1 MPSAWLDVRSWN
13 MPELAVSRRGVLAD
27 AAAALGR
34 AGFAEPRR
42 EALRLWAEIVPG
54 AGEAVVLEPAQP
66 VDPGDRRCLDEL
78 VRRRIAGEPFAYVV
92 GRAGFRRLMLRSD
105 RRALIPRPET
115 EGLVDLLLAR
125 VRHGRAA
132 DVGTGSG
139 CLALSLGME
148 GEFDQV
154 IATDLCREA
163 LALASEN
170 RREVGGPDPVHL
182 VLGDLCGP
190 LADASLDALV
200 SNPPYLTTAEY
211 AALDPAVR
219 AWEPGSALESGA
231 DGMGATR
238 RLLAEGR
245 RVLKPGGWIALEVDC
260 TRAAVTAAV
269 ARALGWSDVI
279 VETDLFG
286 RERYLLARR
295 SAAT

>member
-1 MPSAWLDVRSWN
+1 
-13 MPELAVSRRGVLAD
+13 MPELAVSRRRVLAD

-42 EALRLWAEIVPG
+42 EALRLWAEIAPG
-54 AGEAVVLEPAQP
+54 AGEALVLEPDQP
-66 VDPGDRRCLDEL
+66 ADATDRRCLRDL

-92 GRAGFRRLMLRSD
+92 GRAGFRRLVLRSD

-115 EGLVDLLLAR
+115 EGLVDLLLGK
-125 VRHGRAA
+125 VRSGRAA

-139 CLALSLGME
+139 CLALSLATE
-148 GEFDQV
+148 GDFGQV
-154 IATDLCREA
+154 IATDLAREA
-163 LALASEN
+163 IALAEEN
-170 RREVGGPDPVHL
+170 RREVAAAAPVGL
-182 VLGDLCGP
+182 LLGDLCAP

-219 AWEPGSALESGA
+219 HWEPGSALESGA
-231 DGMGATR
+231 DGMAATW
-238 RLLAEGR
+238 RLLTEGR

-260 TRAAVTAAV
+260 TRARAAA
-269 ARALGWSDVI
+269 ARARELGWSDVI